1 LKNRVSGRDPVLRG
15 FCKCSHILEYAALS
29 KTPRALADG
38 PILVFQ
44 HPAKETEKEEEA
56 MLDSLFRP
64 KAVAVIG
71 ASSKELSIGN
81 RVIKNLID
89 FGFKGSIYPINPSA
103 DEIRGIKAY
112 KSILDCPDH
121 VDVVHMVIPAKFVPQ
136 AVEDCGK
143 KGVKH
148 IIINSGGFAET
159 GADGA
164 AIEKDFLERAR
175 RYGIRILGPNCQ
187 GVINTDPGIRAY
199 CNFTFTKPDPGFIS
213 IVALSGGVAEVIHQA
228 FAQMGVGTRIYASNG
243 NAVDVTIPEIMR
255 YLGDDEGTRVIV
267 TYVEGL
273 RDPANFMKA
282 VTEIAARKPI
292 LAMKAGRTKEGA
304 QAAASHTGG
313 LAKEDIATDLIFK
326 KAGVLS
332 FRDEGHLIQAA
343 AAFATQPIP
352 AGHRIGIITN
362 TGGPAVIATDV
373 LVGAGCTLSPLSEKT
388 RALLK
393 EKLYPEASV
402 GNPVDVLA
410 TGTAQHYRACMD
422 AMMEDEGFDGVL
434 VNFVTP
440 FFVDNESIARE
451 IVAVN
456 QQRRKPLVCN
466 LMTDKQQ
473 WSEVVRILR
482 EGGVPCYPLAGE
494 AARAMAALVQ
504 YQAIR
509 NRESTPV
516 QVFNDVKA
524 DKARQIMAR
533 ARKAGRTNL
542 AAVEVYGIL
551 EAYKIP
557 VAKWKLAAT
566 PAEAAQAAARIG
578 FPAVV
583 KADAEAVVHKSD
595 MGGVALDLAS
605 ASAVKNAAAQM
616 NKAISAPGLRF
627 LVQKYLPGGLEL
639 IIGAKAEEGLGH
651 AVVFGLGGI
660 HVEVMKDV
668 VFNLT
673 PVTAAEARQML
684 AAIKG
689 APLLRGVRGQKGVN
703 QDRLVEI
710 LQRLSQLLTDL
721 PEIQEM
727 DLNPVMAFSDK
738 VFVVDARI
746 NLKG

>member
-1 LKNRVSGRDPVLRG
+1 M
-15 FCKCSHILEYAALS
+15 LE
-29 KTPRALADG
+29 
-38 PILVFQ
+38 
-44 HPAKETEKEEEA
+44 
-56 MLDSLFRP
+56 SLFRP

-103 DEIRGIKAY
+103 DEIRGLKAY
-112 KSILDCPDH
+112 KSILDCPGP

-136 AVEDCGK
+136 AVEDCGR
-143 KGVKH
+143 KGVRH
-148 IIINSGGFAET
+148 IIINSGGFGET
-159 GADGA
+159 GAEGA
-164 AIEKDFLERAR
+164 AIEKDFLERAK

-187 GVINTDPGIRAY
+187 GVINTDADIRAY

-213 IVALSGGVAEVIHQA
+213 IVALSGGVAEVVHQA

-255 YLGDDEGTRVIV
+255 YLGEDEGTRVIV

-273 RDPANFMKA
+273 RDPANFMQTA
-282 VTEIAARKPI
+282 TEVAAKKPI
-292 LAMKAGRTKEGA
+292 LAMKAGRTREGA
-304 QAAASHTGG
+304 KAAASHTGG

-343 AAFATQPIP
+343 AAFGSQPIP
-352 AGHRIGIITN
+352 AGNRVGIITN

-373 LVGAGCTLSPLSEKT
+373 LVGAGCTLPPLSEKT
-388 RALLK
+388 KAFLK
-393 EKLYPEASV
+393 ERLYPEASI

-422 AMMEDEGFDGVL
+422 AMMEDDGFDCVF

-451 IVAVN
+451 IVAVS
-456 QQRRKPLVCN
+456 QQRRKPVVCN
-466 LMTDKQQ
+466 LMTDRLQ

-482 EGGVPCYPLAGE
+482 EGGVPCFPLPGE

-509 NRESTPV
+509 SREASPV
-516 QVFNDVKA
+516 QIFADVKA
-524 DKARQIMAR
+524 EKAQKIIAGAR
-533 ARKAGRTNL
+533 AAGRTQL
-542 AAVEVYGIL
+542 DAAEVYGIL
-551 EAYKIP
+551 DAYKIP
-557 VAKWKLAAT
+557 VAKWRMAAS
-566 PAEAAQAAARIG
+566 PAEAAQAAAKIG
-578 FPAVV
+578 FPVAL
-583 KADAEAVVHKSD
+583 KADAESVVHKSD
-595 MGGVALDLAS
+595 TGGVALNLAS
-605 ASAVKNAAAQM
+605 ASAVKNAAARM
-616 NKAISAPGLRF
+616 KKAIPAPDLRF
-627 LVQKYLPGGLEL
+627 FVQKYLPGGLEL
-639 IIGAKAEEGLGH
+639 IMGAKAEEGLGH
-651 AVVFGLGGI
+651 AVVFGLGGVY
-660 HVEVMKDV
+660 VEVMKDV

-673 PVTAAEARQML
+673 PVSAVEARQML
-684 AAIKG
+684 GAIQA
-689 APLLRGVRGQKGVN
+689 APLLSGVRGKKGVN
-703 QDRLVEI
+703 RERLVEI

-727 DLNPVMAFSDK
+727 DLNPVMAFADK

-746 NLKG
+746 SL

>member
-1 LKNRVSGRDPVLRG
+1 
-15 FCKCSHILEYAALS
+15 
-29 KTPRALADG
+29 
-38 PILVFQ
+38 
-44 HPAKETEKEEEA
+44 

-89 FGFKGSIYPINPSA
+89 FGFKGAIYPINPSA

-112 KSILDCPDH
+112 KSILDCPDN

-148 IIINSGGFAET
+148 IIINSGGFGET
-159 GADGA
+159 GAEGA

-187 GVINTDPGIRAY
+187 GVINTDAEIRAY

-213 IVALSGGVAEVIHQA
+213 IVALSGGVAEVVHQA

-243 NAVDVTIPEIMR
+243 NAVDVTIPEIMQ

-273 RDPANFMKA
+273 RDPANFMKTATA
-282 VTEIAARKPI
+282 VAAQKPI
-292 LAMKAGRTKEGA
+292 LAMKAGRTREGA
-304 QAAASHTGG
+304 KAAASHTGG

-352 AGHRIGIITN
+352 KGNRIGIITN

-373 LVGAGCTLSPLSEKT
+373 LVAAGCTLPPLSEKT
-388 RALLK
+388 KALLK
-393 EKLYPEASV
+393 EKLYPEASI

-410 TGTAQHYRACMD
+410 TGPAQHYRACMD
-422 AMMEDEGFDGVL
+422 AMMEDDGFDCVF

-451 IVAVN
+451 IVAVS

-482 EGGVPCYPLAGE
+482 EGGVPCYPLPGE

-504 YQAIR
+504 YHFIR
-509 NRESTPV
+509 SRETAAV
-516 QVFNDVKA
+516 QSFADVKP
-524 DKARQIMAR
+524 DKARKIMAGAR
-533 ARKAGRTNL
+533 AAGRTSL
-542 AAVEVYGIL
+542 AAAEVYGIL

-557 VAKWKLAAT
+557 VAKWRLAAS
-566 PAEAAQAAARIG
+566 PAEAVEAAAKIG
-578 FPAVV
+578 FPVVV
-583 KADAEAVVHKSD
+583 KADAESVVHKSD
-595 MGGVALDLAS
+595 MGGVAVDLGN
-605 ASAVKNAAAQM
+605 ASAVKQAAAHM
-616 NKAISAPGLRF
+616 KKVISAPDLRF
-627 LVQKYLPGGLEL
+627 FVQKYLPGGLEL
-639 IIGAKAEEGLGH
+639 IMGAKAEEGLGH

-668 VFNLT
+668 VFSLT
-673 PVTAAEARQML
+673 PVSAAEAREML
-684 AAIKG
+684 GAIKG
-689 APLLRGVRGQKGVN
+689 AALLQGVRGKKGVN

-710 LQRLSQLLTDL
+710 LQRLSQLLGDL
-721 PEIQEM
+721 PEIEEM
-727 DLNPVMAFSDK
+727 DLNPLMAFDDR

-746 NLKG
+746 SLKESA